1 MDTESAAQAQQK
13 QREFMSLLPLTRE
26 IAGLASV
33 ETGKYFNEG
42 QMDARMHALMN
53 AYKVARQ
60 LMMEISK

>member
-1 MDTESAAQAQQK
+1 METDTANSQQK

-26 IAGLASV
+26 IAGLANV

-42 QMDARMHALMN
+42 QMDARMHALLN

-60 LMMEISK
+60 LMIEISRG